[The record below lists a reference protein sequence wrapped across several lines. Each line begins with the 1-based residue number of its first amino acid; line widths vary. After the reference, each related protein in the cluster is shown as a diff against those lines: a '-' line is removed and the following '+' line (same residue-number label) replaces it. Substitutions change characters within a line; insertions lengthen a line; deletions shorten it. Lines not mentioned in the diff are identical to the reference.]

1 MIKTIIKEAFI
12 ILLLLIA
19 IVLIFSILFY
29 EYIPTN
35 KTIPSKLSY
44 QLPEEIANE
53 MQEAKVEEVNS
64 VNVIY
69 QIDESE
75 LKTSQKANSYKPGRI
90 NPFASITTANSN
102 TTGNNTVG
110 NNTTGNNNTT
120 GTYFNN
126 AGSK

>member
-1 MIKTIIKEAFI
+1 M
-12 ILLLLIA
+12 
-19 IVLIFSILFY
+19 FY

-35 KTIPSKLSY
+35 KTIPNKLSY

-53 MQEAKVEEVNS
+53 MQEAKVEEINS

-75 LKTSQKANSYKPGRI
+75 LKTSQKTNSYKPGRI
-90 NPFASITTANSN
+90 NPFASITTTNSN
-102 TTGNNTVG
+102 TVGNNTVV